1 MSELQAENR
10 KILEAKLAKLRGRM
24 NKITDD
30 LRQEKG
36 ALSPDFAEQAVELE
50 NSEVLAHLDESGR
63 RDAEDILAALNR
75 MDEGEYGICVE
86 CGDGIKE
93 GRLRA
98 VPAASMCISCAN
110 EAEKAA

>member
-50 NSEVLAHLDESGR
+50 NSEVLEHLDGSGR
-63 RDAEDILAALNR
+63 READEIVAALNR

-93 GRLRA
+93 GRLKA